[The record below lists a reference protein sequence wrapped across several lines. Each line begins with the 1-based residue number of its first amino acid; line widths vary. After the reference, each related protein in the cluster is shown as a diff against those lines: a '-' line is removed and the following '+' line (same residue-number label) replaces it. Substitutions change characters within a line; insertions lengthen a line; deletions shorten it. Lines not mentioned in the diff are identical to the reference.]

1 MIVGSILILILSI
14 ILDGTIPIFTSNY
27 LFSNFFFITIIL
39 IYPLFI
45 KKKKLYLFLLVVSSI
60 FYDILYTNILFLHTV
75 VFFCI
80 YLILDKNYKKM
91 NFTLIIQYFF
101 YYQFLL
107 FSLFYTID
115 YTKDLFLILKMIS
128 SSLIIDF
135 IYAGILY
142 ILFKDNYKLKKINYS

>member
-1 MIVGSILILILSI
+1 
-14 ILDGTIPIFTSNY
+14 
-27 LFSNFFFITIIL
+27 
-39 IYPLFI
+39 
-45 KKKKLYLFLLVVSSI
+45 
-60 FYDILYTNILFLHTV
+60 
-75 VFFCI
+75 
-80 YLILDKNYKKM
+80 M

-142 ILFKDNYKLKKINYS
+142 ILFKDNYKLKKINYNLEYFFIITHKLDWGEEDGRISFTKKI